1 MTMKRVRGEN
11 EKEVGAHFN
20 GKDMEKF
27 EQTKIYGYLTRAID
41 N

>member
-1 MTMKRVRGEN
+1 MK
-11 EKEVGAHFN
+11 KKWGAHFN